1 MSWLDE
7 QERAARTAARAAWPI
22 RRFRLGEE
30 PGDDLSAT
38 TTAAERLAMV
48 WELTLD
54 AWALTGKPLP
64 TYTRAETPILAVT
77 SAVRRRPVKAEKI

>member
-1 MSWLDE
+1 MSVLEE
-7 QERAARTAARAAWPI
+7 QERAARAMARAAWPI
-22 RRFRLGEE
+22 RRYRLGEE

-38 TTAAERLAMV
+38 TTAGERLAMV

-64 TYTRAETPILAVT
+64 AYSRSETPLRIVP
-77 SAVRRRPVKAEKI
+77 SAVRHRPGDPE